1 MLLILMLCVDPL
13 MVHLADIGLIAITE
27 LIHTANQVIPLIRQ
41 VLQLL
46 IQGHL
51 VLPILNLFPTQ
62 VLQFGL

>member
-1 MLLILMLCVDPL
+1 